1 MPKDK
6 KILFLFLA
14 CILSGGCSQ
23 QRILEEQAMV
33 QATSF
38 DLIKEETG
46 TEPAKIRVSDA
57 LPQDR
62 STQKVLTAVARSS
75 KEARAKI
82 NSQTNLNIVSGQ
94 LRTFLFSE
102 SLAKKGLLKYTDTLE
117 RDPAISQQ
125 TNMVLVEGNAYKM
138 LSGDYKQKEATY
150 AYLDSLIEKAVKSG
164 DIPES
169 KLFHFVRSNVDEG
182 TDPVMPILVKKKD
195 HVDYNGLALFRDDRY
210 IAKLSRDEGI
220 LFSMMT
226 ENLDAGQI
234 NFELQAKKSRIP
246 DFLAFALLR
255 TSRKVK
261 VEYTADKKLKVN
273 LRIKASGSIM
283 EFIGDRSL
291 KSAAARKRLEGE
303 MEAYFERKANRLIK
317 VMQREKADSLGL
329 GQYVR
334 NSIGYSKWKE
344 MNWRKEYSSIPIS
357 CQIELAIK
365 DFGKAAF

>member
-6 KILFLFLA
+6 KILFLLLA
-14 CILSGGCSQ
+14 CMLSGGCSQ

-38 DLIKEETG
+38 DLIKGETG

-62 STQKVLTAVARSS
+62 SSQKVLTAIARSS

-82 NSQTNLNIVSGQ
+82 NSQTDLNIVSGQ
-94 LRTFLFSE
+94 LRTFLFGDR
-102 SLAKKGLLKYTDTLE
+102 LAKKGLWKYTDTLE

-125 TNMVLVEGNAYKM
+125 ANMVLVEGNAYKM

-150 AYLDSLIEKAVKSG
+150 AYLDSLIEKAVKNG

-169 KLFHFVRSNVDEG
+169 KLFHFARSNVDDG
-182 TDPVMPILVKKKD
+182 TDPVMPILVQKKD

-210 IAKLSRDEGI
+210 ITKLSRAEEI
-220 LFSMMT
+220 FFSMMT
-226 ENLDAGQI
+226 EHLDAGQI
-234 NFELQAKKSRIP
+234 NFELRDKNSRIP

-255 TSRKVK
+255 STRKVK
-261 VEYTADKKLKVN
+261 VEHKAGKLKVN
-273 LRIKASGSIM
+273 LRIKASGSIT

-291 KSAAARKRLEGE
+291 NSAAARKRLKGE
-303 MEAYFERKANRLIK
+303 MEAYFEHKANSLIK
-317 VMQREKADSLGL
+317 VMQKENVDSLGL

-334 NSIGYSKWKE
+334 NSIGYGKWKE
-344 MNWRKEYSSIPIS
+344 MNWRKEYSAIPIS
-357 CQIELAIK
+357 CQIELTIN